1 MSGLL
6 SFIANLVTDRAE
18 AVSVPV
24 RKLYRQGP
32 RAIGAHDP
40 NGHSSQVSHVL
51 RKFAADLAESRQI
64 SKRVAREIYEDC
76 RDRKWK
82 DVLRGRRETAKMFYD
97 LAVERKKQGDPFTA
111 FEIWW
116 YEVRFGPE
124 PSVAQDV
131 SQAVE
136 RDVAV

>member
-1 MSGLL
+1 MVNDLFGATS
-6 SFIANLVTDRAE
+6 
-18 AVSVPV
+18 VSVAV

-32 RAIGAHDP
+32 RAIGAYDL
-40 NGHSSQVSHVL
+40 NGHSSQISHVL
-51 RKFAADLAESRQI
+51 RKLAADLAESGQMI
-64 SKRVAREIYEDC
+64 KRAVGDFYEDT

-82 DVLRGRRETAKMFYD
+82 DALKGRRETAKEFYD

-111 FEIWW
+111 FERWW

-124 PSVAQDV
+124 PSVVQDV